1 LNKVEEEA
9 MNFLKERV
17 KHNYLNPTQGLNLDL
32 TVQDLEVMMSAS
44 SKVRG
49 LADSGELEKI
59 YKQCVE
65 LENRI
70 EGDYLAVRNH
80 IGKIL
85 LQIEEKENALVDQAA
100 ALGVQ
105 KLVKHTSRSF
115 EDVTFLD
122 MMGLTTGDPS
132 FNNLI
137 LVEAAVQKGGD
148 NVEQL
153 RAI

>member
-1 LNKVEEEA
+1 LKAPIHPCGRHQASSSTTGLKWSPIFQVTNHHSLKVSDEIKWQIRKPSRYAMSDVKLSYLSKVEEEA
-9 MNFLKERV
+9 MKFLKERV
-17 KHNYLNPTQGLNLDL
+17 KHNYLNPTDNLNLDL
-32 TVQDLEVMMSAS
+32 TVKELEIMISAS

-85 LQIEEKENALVDQAA
+85 L
-100 ALGVQ
+100 
-105 KLVKHTSRSF
+105 
-115 EDVTFLD
+115 
-122 MMGLTTGDPS
+122 
-132 FNNLI
+132 
-137 LVEAAVQKGGD
+137 
-148 NVEQL
+148 
-153 RAI
+153 